1 MLSIIIA
8 PRASL
13 YFYFYF
19 FMKKN
24 NILILG
30 GDGYLGWS
38 LGLAFANRTNFNVVL
53 ADNMIKRSWEK
64 EVGARSLVPF
74 KNPAE
79 RIAEYKRIFKK
90 NNLSFQKL
98 ELLNYEEVVKTI
110 KKYNPTIII
119 NAAQQPSA
127 PFSMMNAKNSA
138 ATFSNNI
145 VGHLNV
151 LWAISETNKN
161 IRYIKLGSA
170 GCYCGIDT
178 DFLPLEKTNLKFENK
193 KQTHKVLNSWL
204 PMYAT
209 DFYHQ
214 SKISDFLINEL
225 ASDVWNLKIAT
236 VQQSTIFG
244 ATINENFAK
253 ENSSLSTRFNYD
265 AVFGTVMNRFV
276 CQVQADLPITIY
288 GQGNQTTG
296 LISLSDT
303 VNNFINIANTDVSAG
318 QHKVI
323 HNYTLRM
330 SINEIAKKIAEIGKA
345 SAIVHME
352 NPRKETN
359 TILSRDVEVDVSVLG
374 SHKDKEKKL
383 NQELSELIEF
393 TGRYKKNI
401 NKKII
406 MPTILWQKQPK
417 PSQKNSTKVKFSL
430 TTQQ

>member
-1 MLSIIIA
+1 
-8 PRASL
+8 
-13 YFYFYF
+13 
-19 FMKKN
+19 
-24 NILILG
+24 
-30 GDGYLGWS
+30 
-38 LGLAFANRTNFNVVL
+38 
-53 ADNMIKRSWEK
+53 
-64 EVGARSLVPF
+64 
-74 KNPAE
+74 
-79 RIAEYKRIFKK
+79 
-90 NNLSFQKL
+90 
-98 ELLNYEEVVKTI
+98 
-110 KKYNPTIII
+110 
-119 NAAQQPSA
+119 
-127 PFSMMNAKNSA
+127 MMNAKNSA

-276 CQVQADLPITIY
+276 CQLQAGLPITIY

-303 VNNFINIANTDVSAG
+303 INNFINIANTDIFAG

-330 SINEIAKKIAEIGKA
+330 SINEIAQRIARTGKL
-345 SAIVHME
+345 STIVHIE

-359 TILSRDVEVDVSVLG
+359 TILSRNVEVDISVQA
-374 SHKDKEKKL
+374 SHKDKNKKL
-383 NQELSELIEF
+383 DQELSDLIEF

-401 NKKII
+401 NETVI
-406 MPTILWQKQPK
+406 MPKILWQKQ
-417 PSQKNSTKVKFSL
+417 STQKQKSITKTKFSL
-430 TTQQ
+430 TTPQ